1 MLKLI
6 KNKYSEKLSKL
17 LVVILALAIFGFQPL
32 HVNAASLTSVKDTLT
47 RIEQA
52 QTADHTISFTLPGG
66 ASSFVA
72 GDKMSIDFPANFVTL
87 GSGWV
92 AGDFTFNDGTA
103 RTISNVGINSAPSCT
118 AGTNNLSVE
127 ITSAS
132 DLFVFT
138 ACSTF
143 TANSSANVTITIDGT
158 TTDGTLTN
166 PSSPETSVV
175 AIVGDD
181 KGNGFGSDDDT
192 ASLAIPI
199 IADDTVTITA
209 TVDPTITFSISDTAI
224 SFGTLSSAAARYATG
239 DGTSTSS
246 DPAAGAHNLQISTN
260 ATSGY
265 IVTYKGATLTSGA
278 NTIDVP
284 GSFINN
290 DANGTPGQEEFAL
303 SVNRQ
308 TGTGTVAANYQYTD
322 PDWDFDA
329 NTTTTIYTQTAAT
342 NTETL
347 EIHYLAN
354 IAGATQAG
362 TYTTDVTYIAT
373 GTF

>member
-1 MLKLI
+1 MFQKLKSKQII
-6 KNKYSEKLSKL
+6 KVSKIVVAA
-17 LVVILALAIFGFQPL
+17 LVLGIFGLQPAP
-32 HVNAASLTSVKDTLT
+32 VNAASLTTVKDTLT

-52 QTADHTISFTLPGG
+52 QTADHTITFTLPGG

-72 GDKMSIDFPANFVTL
+72 GDKMSIDFPANFVT
-87 GSGWV
+87 STGW
-92 AGDFTFNDGTA
+92 ATSDFTFNDGTS
-103 RTISNVGINSAPSCT
+103 RTITTVGTNSTPTCT
-118 AGTNNLSVE
+118 AGTNNVSVE
-127 ITSAS
+127 ITTAS
-132 DLFVFT
+132 DLFVIT

-143 TANSSANVTITIDGT
+143 TANSSANITFTIQGT
-158 TTDGTLTN
+158 GANGTLTN

-224 SFGTLSSAAARYATG
+224 SFGTLSSGAARYATG
-239 DGTSTSS
+239 DGTSTST
-246 DPAAGAHNLQISTN
+246 DPSGGAHNLQISTN

-284 GSFINN
+284 GTFINN

>member
-1 MLKLI
+1 MLKIL
-6 KNKYSEKLSKL
+6 KQKYSIKIAKLT
-17 LVVILALAIFGFQPL
+17 LVVITIAMVGLQPS

-47 RIEQA
+47 RIEQGL
-52 QTADHTISFTLPGG
+52 TADHTIQWTLPGG

-72 GDKMSIDFPANFVTL
+72 GDKARVDFPANFVTSTE
-87 GSGWV
+87 SGWV
-92 AGDFTFNDGTA
+92 AGDFTYNDGTSRSIVA
-103 RTISNVGINSAPSCT
+103 VGAAPSCS
-118 AGTNNLSVE
+118 AGANN
-127 ITSAS
+127 ITVLIDSAN
-132 DLFVFT
+132 DQFVIT
-138 ACSTF
+138 ACASF
-143 TANSSANVTITIDGT
+143 TANSSANVTFTIDGT

-166 PSSPETSVV
+166 PASAETSVV

-181 KGNGFGSDDDT
+181 AGDGFGANDDT

-199 IADDTVTITA
+199 IADDTVNITA
-209 TVDPTITFSISDTAI
+209 TVDPTISFSISDVAI
-224 SFGTLSSAAARYATG
+224 SFGTLASGSARYATG

-246 DPAAGAHNLQISTN
+246 DPADGAHNLQISTN

-284 GSFINN
+284 GSFING
-290 DANGTPGQEEFAL
+290 DANGTPGTEEFAL
-303 SVNRQ
+303 SVFRD
-308 TGTGTVAANYQYTD
+308 TGSGTVAANYQYTD

-329 NTTTTIYTQTAAT
+329 NTTTTIYTQTAAS
-342 NTETL
+342 NTEIL

>member
-1 MLKLI
+1 MLKLLN
-6 KNKYSEKLSKL
+6 KNQKITKL
-17 LVVILALAIFGFQPL
+17 VITALILSVFGLQPSP
-32 HVNAASLTSVKDTLT
+32 VNAASLTTVKDTLT

-52 QTADHTISFTLPGG
+52 QTADHTVQWTLPGG

-72 GDKMSIDFPANFVTL
+72 GDKARVDFPANFVTSTE
-87 GSGWV
+87 SGWV
-92 AGDFTFNDGTA
+92 AGDFTYNDGTS
-103 RTISNVGINSAPSCT
+103 RTIVAVGASPSCS
-118 AGTNNLSVE
+118 AGANN
-127 ITSAS
+127 ITVQIDSAN
-132 DLFVFT
+132 DQFIIT
-138 ACSTF
+138 ACASF
-143 TANSSANVTITIDGT
+143 TANSSANVSFTIDGT

-181 KGNGFGSDDDT
+181 QGDGFGSNDDT

-224 SFGTLSSAAARYATG
+224 SFGTLSSGAARYATG
-239 DGTSTSS
+239 DGTSTST
-246 DPAAGAHNLQISTN
+246 DPSGGAHNLQISTN

-284 GSFINN
+284 GTFINN

>member
-1 MLKLI
+1 MLKHFYNRPKLTKIALI
-6 KNKYSEKLSKL
+6 A
-17 LVVILALAIFGFQPL
+17 VTFAIFGLQPS

-47 RIEQA
+47 RIEQG
-52 QTADHTISFTLPGG
+52 QTADHTITFTLPGG
-66 ASSFVA
+66 ASSFIA

-87 GSGWV
+87 GSAWV
-92 AGDFTFNDGTA
+92 AGDFTFNDGA
-103 RTISNVGINSAPSCT
+103 SRTISNVGINSAPSCT
-118 AGTNNLSVE
+118 AGTSNLSVE

-138 ACSTF
+138 ACSTY
-143 TANSSANVTITIDGT
+143 TANSSANITITIDGT

-166 PSSPETSVV
+166 PASAETSVV
-175 AIVGDD
+175 AVVGDD

-199 IADDTVTITA
+199 IADDTVNITA
-209 TVDPTITFSISDTAI
+209 TVDPTISFSISDVAI
-224 SFGTLSSAAARYATG
+224 SFGTLASGSARYATG

-246 DPAAGAHNLQISTN
+246 DPADGAHNLQISTN

-284 GSFINN
+284 GSFING
-290 DANGTPGQEEFAL
+290 DANGTPGTEEFAL
-303 SVNRQ
+303 SVFRD
-308 TGTGTVAANYQYTD
+308 TGSGTVAANYQYTD

-329 NTTTTIYTQTAAT
+329 NTTTTIYTQTAAS
-342 NTETL
+342 NTEIL